1 VALATLSVHA
11 HFQFDRW
18 NGEVA
23 GSIHLQSPLAP
34 LGDIDHFR
42 VFRRQF
48 IDGGEQ
54 PRGSTPNG
62 VSFNRRVC
70 ALTCKLNIGRHPG
83 LPNVVPQNLAG
94 T

>member
-1 VALATLSVHA
+1 VGLAKFVGFEQFGRERGTARVALATLSVHA

-42 VFRRQF
+42 V
-48 IDGGEQ
+48 
-54 PRGSTPNG
+54 
-62 VSFNRRVC
+62 
-70 ALTCKLNIGRHPG
+70 
-83 LPNVVPQNLAG
+83 
-94 T
+94 